1 MYIACQCPKSPKAP
15 AGRHVYSILTSSAHG
30 GVKVKYRIT
39 VILTPQ
45 PEGGYTVTCEEL
57 PELLTE
63 GDSVDEALEN
73 VEDAFAA
80 TLELYEDLGYS
91 LPENI
96 QVSDEEVPTITSPLW
111 FQTMTPKLESGSP
124 CNEAVPVESSPFWF
138 QVIVSRFGQ
147 IQPTL

>member
-1 MYIACQCPKSPKAP
+1 M
-15 AGRHVYSILTSSAHG
+15 
-30 GVKVKYRIT
+30 
-39 VILTPQ
+39 ILTPQ

-96 QVSDEEVPTITSPLW
+96 QISDEEVPAITSPLW
-111 FQTMTPKLESGSP
+111 FQTMTPKSKSRSSF
-124 CNEAVPVESSPFWF
+124 NEVVPVESSPFWF
-138 QVIVSRFGQ
+138 EAIVSALEQ
-147 IQPTL
+147 TQPSL